1 MRISFTLA
9 CLLMAWP
16 ADWAPAQT
24 RLLRLEAQ
32 TRDPKTSQ
40 VLPQTIE
47 VESSK
52 VAVVIVDP
60 WNFHWCMTACE
71 RVSAMVPRWN
81 RALECARK
89 LGLPVL
95 WVPSDVV
102 GMYSGYAQIG
112 SVHAGFFWLPKTG
125 QSYEGQPLRVR
136 GRVYARGLGCR
147 APSGVRYALKP
158 EYDRF
163 VALAGIDDTMIGR
176 DLGQKLAIHSSVV
189 FRVFVDGVQAAE
201 SPVMRVSQEPWR
213 FDVPIPPGSRYLH
226 LACMDAGTRHLA
238 DLGNWVEAGFVLKE
252 GEARTKLRAARENGA
267 WRAIQV
273 PGYWERARGGQWAD
287 YNGTAWYRC
296 YVKIP
301 PSWAGRDA
309 ELHVERVDNRHETL
323 FEGRKVAEGVLD
335 QSDYSRA
342 RLSAA
347 TLRPGS
353 YHLVAVRV
361 EDVGGAGGF
370 AGLAPVVYC
379 GEDAIEFKG
388 DWEFRTGDDA
398 SWARGEA
405 AASPPGFAR
414 FERVVP
420 ATSVSRHPATAR

>member
-1 MRISFTLA
+1 VTITLTTPWLSDVQIRYA
-9 CLLMAWP
+9 LDGSDPRHDSALYDKPILLESTARLRTSAFRGEKRVSLPVDAFFARLPIRPP
-16 ADWAPAQT
+16 APDIYLDELSYQ
-24 RLLRLEAQ
+24 
-32 TRDPKTSQ
+32 
-40 VLPQTIE
+40 
-47 VESSK
+47 
-52 VAVVIVDP
+52 VDP
-60 WNFHWCMTACE
+60 
-71 RVSAMVPRWN
+71 
-81 RALECARK
+81 
-89 LGLPVL
+89 
-95 WVPSDVV
+95 
-102 GMYSGYAQIG
+102 YAQIG

-252 GEARTKLRAARENGA
+252 GEAKAKIRAMRENGA
-267 WRAIQV
+267 WWAVPV
-273 PGYWERARGGQWAD
+273 PGYWERAPGGQWANYD
-287 YNGTAWYRC
+287 GTAWYRC

-301 PSWAGRDA
+301 ASWAGRDA

-379 GEDAIEFKG
+379 GEDAIELKG

-420 ATSVSRHPATAR
+420 ATSVSRHPATGR